1 MSTQPR
7 DPAGRWIAIEP
18 GAPDS
23 RFELAGACV
32 LIVFFTLAALIL

>member
-1 MSTQPR
+1 MSKQPR

-23 RFELAGACV
+23 RFDLAGACV
-32 LIVFFTLAALIL
+32 FIVLCIAVGLFA